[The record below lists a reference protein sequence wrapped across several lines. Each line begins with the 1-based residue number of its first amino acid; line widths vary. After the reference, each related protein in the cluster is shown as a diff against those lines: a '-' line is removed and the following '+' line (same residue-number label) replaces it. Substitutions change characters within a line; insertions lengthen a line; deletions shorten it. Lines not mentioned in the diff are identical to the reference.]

1 MKKFVVILLTLC
13 LVFALTACGGKTE
26 TNTNSTKTVDLPAV
40 YAGFGLN
47 SEDMLPLA
55 ETDLMEYYG
64 IDAAN
69 VKQFAGAVNLT
80 GISAEEIVLIEA
92 VDANAAASVKA
103 QLDAR
108 YDSKAAQMK
117 DYLPDQYAIIE
128 KCSVRVD
135 GNFVAMIVSENA
147 ETYVAAYEAAI
158 K

>member
-13 LVFALTACGGKTE
+13 LVFALTACGGDKPAE
-26 TNTNSTKTVDLPAV
+26 NTAKTVDLPAV

-47 SEDMLPLA
+47 SEDMLALA

-92 VDANAAASVKA
+92 VDANAAATVKT

>member
-103 QLDAR
+103 QLDAPHP
-108 YDSKAAQMK
+108 AAWARHWPH
-117 DYLPDQYAIIE
+117 LPQ
-128 KCSVRVD
+128 R
-135 GNFVAMIVSENA
+135 
-147 ETYVAAYEAAI
+147 
-158 K
+158 